1 MKTILKILAILA
13 LPAFATHVAVLETI
27 AAKDALS
34 LEEKQYLTDVLRS
47 EAVKALPAEHNYVIM
62 TRENIITMLPP
73 GKTLEDCEGE
83 CLVETGKNI
92 AADYIAQGH
101 VGRLGDELTITVEL
115 YETAGNKLLG
125 SFISK
130 AQNIATLES
139 EIRQKSQD
147 LFLQIIA
154 STFGTLDIQP
164 ILKKNIGSEA
174 DLVIKIDG
182 NASREGRKY
191 ARGTWDFAPGMHEVE
206 FEHRCYEPQKF
217 KVNVQS
223 GKTTSVSNTLDAIM
237 GNVTLTTNFKG
248 AFREVPVFVNGVKA
262 GHTPFTG
269 RLPVCSKFEVG
280 EDEFRETVV
289 MEWAGQQKLDV
300 THNLNKAKPT
310 AEELRA
316 DSLAAAERMAEQ
328 QAAEE
333 EARIVAA
340 KERRASIAKPVSI
353 AMMVLGLASVGI
365 GIYENA
371 VGNDERKK
379 YDDAA
384 FDNKEEFDDQWDKV
398 ESARK
403 KRNIFYGIGGGLIGA
418 GAVVYFVF

>member
-1 MKTILKILAILA
+1 
-13 LPAFATHVAVLETI
+13 
-27 AAKDALS
+27 
-34 LEEKQYLTDVLRS
+34 
-47 EAVKALPAEHNYVIM
+47 
-62 TRENIITMLPP
+62 
-73 GKTLEDCEGE
+73 
-83 CLVETGKNI
+83 
-92 AADYIAQGH
+92 
-101 VGRLGDELTITVEL
+101 
-115 YETAGNKLLG
+115 
-125 SFISK
+125 
-130 AQNIATLES
+130 
-139 EIRQKSQD
+139 
-147 LFLQIIA
+147 
-154 STFGTLDIQP
+154 
-164 ILKKNIGSEA
+164 
-174 DLVIKIDG
+174 
-182 NASREGRKY
+182 
-191 ARGTWDFAPGMHEVE
+191 
-206 FEHRCYEPQKF
+206 
-217 KVNVQS
+217 
-223 GKTTSVSNTLDAIM
+223 
-237 GNVTLTTNFKG
+237 
-248 AFREVPVFVNGVKA
+248 
-262 GHTPFTG
+262 
-269 RLPVCSKFEVG
+269 
-280 EDEFRETVV
+280 